1 MSFSDIRGNEQPL
14 EIIQRY
20 LKNIASES
28 SRSFLFC
35 GPEGVG
41 KQLAA
46 ITMAKALNCQEDNAD
61 ACGSCLSCLKIERR
75 QHPDYH
81 FIDDSDSGSIKI
93 EDIRQLQKDIVFRP
107 YEARK
112 KVFIINN
119 AHSMTPEAANAL
131 LKVLEEPPKD
141 SLIILVSAKTALL
154 FKTIISRCQ
163 IVKFYPM
170 ERQALCQ
177 ILIREYGMKE
187 DKAHFIAY
195 FSEGRIGQ
203 ALSLKDSAVFE
214 GKNDIIN
221 EFCFHGRPGLSAI
234 KISDKQEFRSA
245 LNILAV
251 WFRDLYLLKSGL
263 AYTQLVNLD
272 RKDDLL
278 KVVKSHSFSDF
289 DGAMESISFSLLRL
303 EQNINMKLLLS
314 NLSWAVKS

>member
-1 MSFSDIRGNEQPL
+1 MSFSNIRGNEQPL
-14 EIIQRY
+14 GIIQRY
-20 LKNIASES
+20 LKNIASQS

-46 ITMAKALNCQEDNAD
+46 ITIAKAVNCLQDNVD
-61 ACGSCLSCLKIERR
+61 ACGTCLSCSRIERR
-75 QHPDYH
+75 QHPDCH

-93 EDIRQLQKDIVFRP
+93 EDIRQLQKDIGLRP

-119 AHSMTPEAANAL
+119 AHSMTAEAANAL

-141 SLIILVSAKTALL
+141 SLIILVSSKTALL

-170 ERQALCQ
+170 ARKALQ
-177 ILIREYGMKE
+177 EILIREYGLK
-187 DKAHFIAY
+187 DDRAHFIAY

-203 ALSLKDSAVFE
+203 ALSLKDSAIFE
-214 GKNDIIN
+214 DKNDIIN
-221 EFCFHGRPGLSAI
+221 EFCFHGRPGLSTLE
-234 KISDKQEFRSA
+234 ISDKQEFRSA
-245 LNILAV
+245 LNVLAV

-278 KVVKSHSFSDF
+278 KMVKSHSFSDF
-289 DGAMESISFSLLRL
+289 DEAMENISFSLLRL

-314 NLSWAVKS
+314 NLSWSVKS